1 MQKKQFW
8 LRPGLAILFG
18 LWGCLDSAQAWQQSA
33 MDIFLYFDE
42 TEASGWAKDSSGHGY
57 DLLYRVPQDVRID
70 AEVKKFGN
78 GSLEILVPTEGD
90 TAGSIHQS
98 LLAKPYASL
107 RGSLERFSI
116 VCWILMPPEGGGESA
131 TLFRRDSVKSGGD
144 SGLFTFVRHPRL
156 GLRFATKDGSAVSQ
170 AVAIENGEW
179 IHLGMSFDR
188 GVVTFYKNGVLE
200 GTKSTPATKIGSME
214 EDPVTKPSLKAMGN
228 LPTKTHV
235 DDLGFFGGSVLTDAE
250 IRELYQKGLKEF
262 VSKGKRDAK
271 SPP

>member
-1 MQKKQFW
+1 M
-8 LRPGLAILFG
+8 
-18 LWGCLDSAQAWQQSA
+18 
-33 MDIFLYFDE
+33 
-42 TEASGWAKDSSGHGY
+42 
-57 DLLYRVPQDVRID
+57 
-70 AEVKKFGN
+70 
-78 GSLEILVPTEGD
+78 
-90 TAGSIHQS
+90 
-98 LLAKPYASL
+98 
-107 RGSLERFSI
+107 
-116 VCWILMPPEGGGESA
+116 
-131 TLFRRDSVKSGGD
+131 KSGGD

-250 IRELYQKGLKEF
+250 MRELYQKGLKEF